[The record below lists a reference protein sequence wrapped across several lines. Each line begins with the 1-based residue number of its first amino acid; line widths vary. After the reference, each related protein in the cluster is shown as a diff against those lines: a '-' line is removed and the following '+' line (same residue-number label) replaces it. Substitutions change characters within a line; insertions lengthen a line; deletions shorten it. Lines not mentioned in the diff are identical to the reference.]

1 MNNRLFGQ
9 FGPEK
14 EEYKTMTVD
23 TLTVRRD
30 NLASNAPPTQGLAE
44 GGLSADRA
52 AEHIRQMIVTG
63 RLGPGDRLNEVEIAA
78 ELSMSRGPVREAVR
92 RFASAGLVVSA
103 PNLGSRVVEI
113 DEAMVRA
120 LYEVRE
126 SLESLAARLAATR
139 MSPADKQRL
148 IEMLDTNEATMSGEG
163 SDAYPA
169 GTLDW
174 DFHMAILRGAD
185 NAVAWRICGIELR
198 DMFGLLRARHGRV
211 PGRGKAALRE
221 HRYVAEAILAADA
234 DLAGALMAQH
244 IRNSHRNQLALM
256 AAAAEVGTSEK
267 EIRR

>member
-1 MNNRLFGQ
+1 MAPDFV
-9 FGPEK
+9 K
-14 EEYKTMTVD
+14 AEEYDLMTVD
-23 TLTVRRD
+23 TMTEGLDYTS
-30 NLASNAPPTQGLAE
+30 ATHGPTPSISAE

-63 RLGPGDRLNEVEIAA
+63 RLGPGDRLNEVEIAT

-113 DEAMVRA
+113 DESMVRA

-126 SLESLAARLAATR
+126 SLESLAARLAAAR
-139 MSPADKQRL
+139 MDRTAKQRL
-148 IEMLDTNEATMSGEG
+148 IDMLDTHEAAMSGEG

-169 GTLDW
+169 GDSDW
-174 DFHMAILRGAD
+174 DFHIAILRGAD
-185 NAVAWRICGIELR
+185 NPVAWRICGIELR

-256 AAAAEVGTSEK
+256 IAGGGAGTPANEAG
-267 EIRR
+267 R